1 MFEGYT
7 TNNTPSSSSI
17 IQSQNINTN
26 TLDISNIQE
35 GKAQTLSDIAE
46 LQNIEK
52 GYFST
57 LESGLTQESISP
69 QEKDDLVQ
77 KINQISQM
85 RTNLYKNLNG
95 MYSFY
100 QSNISSTRDTLEEQ
114 SAAIDIVENELNE
127 AKRRMK
133 MIDEDK
139 SNKLRLVEIN
149 SYYGEQYADHTQIMK
164 IVIMIC
170 IPVLFLSILFNRGM
184 LSNEFYTIFMVL
196 VMVIGLIFLGSH
208 LFRTLYKDNM
218 NYQRNNYFFDTK
230 NAPQINTGVISA
242 DPWTIKPITC
252 VGSACC
258 DNVTNYYDDVAKI
271 CIPIHL

>member
-77 KINQISQM
+77 KINDQKWS
-85 RTNLYKNLNG
+85 
-95 MYSFY
+95 
-100 QSNISSTRDTLEEQ
+100 
-114 SAAIDIVENELNE
+114 V
-127 AKRRMK
+127 
-133 MIDEDK
+133 
-139 SNKLRLVEIN
+139 
-149 SYYGEQYADHTQIMK
+149 
-164 IVIMIC
+164 
-170 IPVLFLSILFNRGM
+170 
-184 LSNEFYTIFMVL
+184 
-196 VMVIGLIFLGSH
+196 
-208 LFRTLYKDNM
+208 
-218 NYQRNNYFFDTK
+218 
-230 NAPQINTGVISA
+230 
-242 DPWTIKPITC
+242 W
-252 VGSACC
+252 
-258 DNVTNYYDDVAKI
+258 
-271 CIPIHL
+271 